1 MPPLD
6 LHSEFTWCGYHP
18 LDNVHLIMDP
28 SQPCIHITELCMKNI
43 KRICF
48 NRLRIVF
55 DWIEDYFYFSL
66 TEKWNGKRM
75 KNNRQLVEYES
86 QAANSYNRFP
96 IDFDFYGKK
105 NPQRSTFICLRK
117 YLHLLLFLFQ
127 YLIFQQHI
135 W

>member
-1 MPPLD
+1 
-6 LHSEFTWCGYHP
+6 
-18 LDNVHLIMDP
+18 
-28 SQPCIHITELCMKNI
+28 
-43 KRICF
+43 
-48 NRLRIVF
+48 
-55 DWIEDYFYFSL
+55 
-66 TEKWNGKRM
+66 M

-96 IDFDFYGKK
+96 IDSDFYGKK
-105 NPQRSTFICLRK
+105 NPQRSKFICLRK